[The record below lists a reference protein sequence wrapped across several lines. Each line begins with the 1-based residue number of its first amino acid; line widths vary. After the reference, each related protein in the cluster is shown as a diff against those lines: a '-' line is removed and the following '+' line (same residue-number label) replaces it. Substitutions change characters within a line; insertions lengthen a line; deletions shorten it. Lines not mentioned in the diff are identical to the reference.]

1 MSVKVIKPVLAVTL
15 VDINPKIIEAWKA
28 VFADTPEVQIFK
40 GSITDQ
46 YVDAW
51 VSPTNSRGSMDGGAD
66 AAIRRRLGARIQ
78 THVQQEIRRL
88 YSGLMPVG
96 SAVCVP
102 TGIAAPKFLISTPTM
117 VQSVQDVSET
127 LNVAMACA
135 AAFQAIH
142 MQNAQQPGSIESVAL
157 VGMGAATGRVPP
169 RVCANLMWTGYALF
183 NDYEFRDFD
192 HLRAVVRE
200 HLGGVETM
208 GENARVRVKLPPQEG
223 PPDSLPWLT
232 R

>member
-1 MSVKVIKPVLAVTL
+1 MLIKHMKPVLNVTL
-15 VDINPKIIEAWKA
+15 VDINPKVIEAWKA
-28 VFADTPEVQIFK
+28 VFADTPEVQIYK

-51 VSPTNSRGSMDGGAD
+51 VSPTNSRGSMDGGVD
-66 AAIRRRLGARIQ
+66 AIIKRRLGARIE
-78 THVQQEIRRL
+78 THVQQEIRKRHG
-88 YSGLMPVG
+88 GLMPVG
-96 SAVCVP
+96 SATCVP

-117 VQSVQDVSET
+117 VQSVENVSET

-135 AAFQAIH
+135 AVFQAIH
-142 MQNAQQPGSIESVAL
+142 MQNAKEPGSIESVAL

-169 RVCANLMWTGYALF
+169 RVCANLMWTGYTLF

-200 HLGGVETM
+200 HLGDVDSVPETK
-208 GENARVRVKLPPQEG
+208 RVRVKLPEESADG
-223 PPDSLPWLT
+223 LELPWL
-232 R
+232 RR

>member
-1 MSVKVIKPVLAVTL
+1 MKPVLNVVL
-15 VDINPKIIEAWKA
+15 VDINQKVVDAWRA
-28 VFADTPEVQIFK
+28 VFADNPEVQIHK
-40 GSITDQ
+40 GSILDQ

-51 VSPTNSRGSMDGGAD
+51 VSPTNSRGSMDGGVD
-66 AAIRRRLGARIQ
+66 AVVKCRLGERIQ
-78 THVQQEIRRL
+78 SHVQQQIQTL
-88 YSGLMPVG
+88 YGGLMPVG
-96 SAVCVP
+96 AATCVP

-117 VQSVQDVSET
+117 VTSTQDVSET

-142 MQNAQQPGSIESVAL
+142 MQNNREQDSISSVAL
-157 VGMGAATGRVPP
+157 VGLGAATGKVPP
-169 RVCANLMWTGYALF
+169 RVCANLMWSGYALF

-200 HLGGVETM
+200 HLGCTETLP
-208 GENARVRVKLPPQEG
+208 ETEKVRVKLPPQEG
-223 PPDSLPWLT
+223 PVESLPWLT